1 MKKTINHL
9 LNAPLSNV
17 ATKTLPLEYI
27 DTHCKPN
34 EKKNLLAFS
43 GGSDSVALFFLLM
56 QNGVDFD
63 IAIVD
68 YALREQSEEE
78 VRYALNLAKKHN
90 KQCFVKKSPKIKTNF
105 EANARSVRYEFFE
118 ELIAKYGYE
127 NLLLA
132 HHFNDKVEW
141 FFMQLSKGAG
151 LGSMLGFEGVEKREK
166 GLIKKG
172 VKYHII
178 RPMIWI
184 QKGEILDFCKANG
197 ITFFSD
203 CSNFD
208 SAYKRNFM
216 RLHFVNDFV
225 KNFSKG
231 VRHSFA
237 LLEGEKNALYAGR
250 VKDFGGF
257 CIIEARNVLEALHHI
272 DKYAKQNGYVISS
285 KQRDEIVRC
294 GFACEVGGA
303 SRAKNNAP
311 NKQGNKSERR
321 ITQEKITRKQKGF
334 MLENIS
340 NLFENL
346 SKNTKNANAENNK
359 IYIFMSALDLAN
371 KVESNNAKNAKMQ
384 KMTKI
389 PKIPKFTK
397 TSKTSNA
404 TGLPKDFKEF
414 ARKSHIPQKMRKTL
428 YDFSLEKGLSYKDAL
443 ESIMKSF
450 CF

>member
-1 MKKTINHL
+1 MKKTKNHL
-9 LNAPLSNV
+9 LDIPLSNAI
-17 ATKTLPLEYI
+17 ATTLPLAYI
-27 DTHCKPN
+27 DTHCKASTT
-34 EKKNLLAFS
+34 KNLLAFS
-43 GGSDSVALFFLLM
+43 GGSDSVALFFGLM

-68 YALREQSEEE
+68 YGLREQSKEE
-78 VRYALNLAKKHN
+78 VSYALNLAKKHN
-90 KQCFVKKSPKIKTNF
+90 KQCFVKKSPKIKSNF
-105 EANARSVRYEFFE
+105 EANARDFRYEFFE

-151 LGSMLGFEGVEKREK
+151 LGNMLGFEGVEKREK

-172 VKYHII
+172 VKYRII

-184 QKGEILDFCKANG
+184 QKGRILDFCKANG
-197 ITFFSD
+197 IKFFSD

-208 SAYKRNFM
+208 STYKRNFM
-216 RLHFVNDFV
+216 RLNFVNDFV
-225 KNFSKG
+225 KEFGKG
-231 VRHSFA
+231 VIFSFE
-237 LLEGEKNALYAGR
+237 LLECEKNALYAGR
-250 VKDFGGF
+250 VKDFGKF

-303 SRAKNNAP
+303 SRAKNLT
-311 NKQGNKSERR
+311 NKNSDKSAGRIKQATITQAR
-321 ITQEKITRKQKGF
+321 ITQKGF

-346 SKNTKNANAENNK
+346 SKNTNEENKK
-359 IYIFMSALDLAN
+359 IYIFIRGLNIAN
-371 KVESNNAKNAKMQ
+371 NTESNNAKNAKMQ
-384 KMTKI
+384 KM
-389 PKIPKFTK
+389 PKNTK
-397 TSKTSNA
+397 TTKPQKTSNA
-404 TGLPKDFKEF
+404 TSLPKDFKEF
-414 ARKSHIPQKMRKTL
+414 ARKSKIPKRMRKTL
-428 YDFSLEKGLSYKDAL
+428 YDFSLEKGLSYQKTL
-443 ESIMKSF
+443 ESIIKYF